1 MSEIRPRHGWEGL
14 NNGGEIY
21 GSTLSSNQNDR
32 KKEYL
37 RLVKLSL
44 ETSMQNTPD
53 AYQKSKEIMRLANE
67 RFSDVL
73 EDELEEKTY
82 LDGDGSEIKA
92 LLDGMQTDEELE
104 DLNFRRR

>member
-1 MSEIRPRHGWEGL
+1 MSEIRPHHGWEGL

-21 GSTLSSNQNDR
+21 GSTLSSDQNDR

-53 AYQKSKEIMRLANE
+53 AYQKSKEI
-67 RFSDVL
+67 FI
-73 EDELEEKTY
+73 Y
-82 LDGDGSEIKA
+82 
-92 LLDGMQTDEELE
+92 
-104 DLNFRRR
+104 RRTSYFYIISYIT